1 MNISIATLFPDLYN
15 EFLKTSIIGKSINS
29 KLISVKLINIIKL
42 FNSND
47 SNLKK
52 RVDSPVVGH
61 GSGMI
66 LGANI
71 IQQVCDQDLLEGG
84 EKPFTIFFSPH
95 GKVIDQNNIKDLFK
109 RIGNKNLLLFSGRY
123 EGFDC
128 RAESFY
134 ADEILSIGNYV
145 LMGGDLP
152 IMVFME
158 ALLRL
163 LPDVIGKKDSVENDS
178 FQGPY
183 VDHPSYSAPQSWKGM
198 EIPEV
203 LKSGNHSEIAKW
215 KKIESMKRTASS
227 HFNWWRKWNTKIE
240 DRQEFKKFIPNHYC
254 ALLHNDVMMPDGR
267 KGESSVTSIDIHD
280 IARSSATYGIKKY
293 FIVTRLE
300 SQEKLVNTFLNFWQ
314 EGNGLEYNE
323 NRAFALNSVFCFS
336 EIEEVLNE
344 IERIEGVKPIC
355 IVTSSRREISH
366 DKMINYFDQEK
377 IWAQKR
383 PILFVF
389 GTSHGISKE
398 IMDFCDYKLIPIEGF
413 EKFNFLSVRSA
424 AAIIFDRWLG
434 INQVY

>member
-1 MNISIATLFPDLYN
+1 MKISIATLFPALYN
-15 EFLKTSIIGKSINS
+15 DFLKTSIIGKAINS
-29 KLISVKLINIIKL
+29 NLVSVNLINIIEL
-42 FNSND
+42 FNSD
-47 SNLKK
+47 ESNLKK
-52 RVDSPVVGH
+52 RVDSPIVGH
-61 GSGMI
+61 GSGML
-66 LGANI
+66 LGVDIVQKAYEKN
-71 IQQVCDQDLLEGG
+71 LLERG

-95 GKVIDQNNIKDLFK
+95 GRVIDQNNIKDLLK

-123 EGFDC
+123 EGFDR
-128 RAESFY
+128 RAEEFY

-158 ALLRL
+158 AMLRL
-163 LPDVIGKKDSVENDS
+163 IPNVIGKKDSVENDS
-178 FQGPY
+178 FEGAY
-183 VDHPSYSAPQSWKGM
+183 IDHPSYAAPQNWMGF
-198 EIPEV
+198 EIPDV
-203 LKSGNHSEIAKW
+203 LKSGNHLEIIKW
-215 KKIESMKRTASS
+215 KKRESFKRTVSK

-240 DRQEFKKFIPNHYC
+240 ERQEIKKFIPNHYC

-300 SQEKLVNTFLNFWQ
+300 SQKKLVQTFLNFWQ
-314 EGNGLEYNE
+314 NGNGLDYNQS
-323 NRAFALNSVFCFS
+323 RAFALNSVSCVS
-336 EIEEVLNE
+336 EINEVISE
-344 IERIEGVKPIC
+344 VEKIEGVKPIC
-355 IVTSSRREISH
+355 IVTSSRREVSH
-366 DKMINYFDQEK
+366 DKMINYFDHEK
-377 IWAQKR
+377 IWEKKR
-383 PILFVF
+383 PIIFVF

-398 IMDFCDYKLIPIEGF
+398 VMDFCDYKLIPIEGF